1 MPATRRLSFPARADP
16 EMSGV
21 AAAAVPTAGDAASE
35 RPPVSPG
42 VVLVLSVFAL
52 SWAGPLVRFTGA
64 PALAIS
70 FWRLAIACGIVGV
83 LLLVRGEW
91 RELRLLH
98 RRDWALAGLAG
109 LFLAGHFVTWIASL
123 QLTTVAA
130 SVVLVSTQPLWV
142 ALLSIPFL
150 RERPR
155 PVQWAG
161 IGLAMAGAAWVGW
174 GGGSGGAGNVQGNL
188 LALSGAALAA
198 AYYVLGRGLRR
209 RVSIWPYVG
218 VVYGGA
224 ALMLLL
230 ALIVSGTPVVGYATN
245 DWVVFAAL
253 AIGPMMIGHT
263 GQNWA
268 LRYLP
273 AYAVNVSL
281 LGEPVGATI
290 IAWLLP
296 GIRETPPAAV
306 LLGGALILVGI
317 AMGMRRR

>member
-1 MPATRRLSFPARADP
+1 
-16 EMSGV
+16 MSGDV
-21 AAAAVPTAGDAASE
+21 LASAPAAKTGEVE
-35 RPPVSPG
+35 QPPVSPA
-42 VVLVLSVFAL
+42 VVLAFSVFAV

-70 FWRLAIACGIVGV
+70 FWRLAIACVLIGV
-83 LLLVRGEW
+83 ILGVRGEW
-91 RELRLLH
+91 RELRLL
-98 RRDWALAGLAG
+98 RARDWGLAALAGI
-109 LFLAGHFVTWIASL
+109 FLAGHFVTWIASL

-142 ALLSIPFL
+142 ALLSIPLL

-161 IGLAMAGAAWVGW
+161 IMLAFAGAAWVGW
-174 GGGSGGAGNVQGNL
+174 GGGAGGDGDLRGNL

-209 RVSIWPYVG
+209 RVTIWPYVA
-218 VVYGGA
+218 VVYGA
-224 ALMLLL
+224 AAVVLL
-230 ALIVSGTPVVGYATN
+230 ATLIVVDTPIVGYPRG
-245 DWVVFAAL
+245 DWAVFAAL

-281 LGEPVGATI
+281 LGEPIGATL

-306 LLGGALILVGI
+306 LVGGTLILAGI
-317 AMGMRRR
+317 IMGMRRR